1 MGAIEFKGKKSSVE
15 VVYNDNLWLFFFKIC
30 LAIII
35 IVDDCY
41 LCDAFFLKKTN
52 FNLPF
57 IVFNKL
63 AKYQYHVM
71 NTYIWTKTLLSHL
84 RPTRFNVSHT
94 QRLDV

>member
-1 MGAIEFKGKKSSVE
+1 MTIC
-15 VVYNDNLWLFFFKIC
+15 DFFF
-30 LAIII
+30 LNMLGYYYYN
-35 IVDDCY
+35 VDDCY
-41 LCDAFFLKKTN
+41 LFDAFFLKKTN

-84 RPTRFNVSHT
+84 RPTRFNVSHI
-94 QRLDV
+94 QRLDVQ

>member
-1 MGAIEFKGKKSSVE
+1 MIATYVMPF
-15 VVYNDNLWLFFFKIC
+15 
-30 LAIII
+30 
-35 IVDDCY
+35 
-41 LCDAFFLKKTN
+41 FFLKKTN

-84 RPTRFNVSHT
+84 RPTRFNVLHI